1 MADNW
6 VKYVFEGF
14 YCHHFRFQFITSA
27 TQLPDMK
34 VSELKAKTY
43 LTLGALEKYIFPIK
57 RSEADLD
64 RKKIDELRNRGVID

>member
-1 MADNW
+1 
-6 VKYVFEGF
+6 
-14 YCHHFRFQFITSA
+14 
-27 TQLPDMK
+27 MK

-64 RKKIDELRNRGVID
+64 RKKIDELRNRGVIQ